1 MKAMSYD
8 HLRELWIS
16 VMALELVKA
25 SFEFPMVVMIY

>member
-1 MKAMSYD
+1 MSYA

-16 VMALELVKA
+16 VMVLELVKA